1 MGLQNCK
8 ICGTL
13 FNNKALDVGV
23 TNVVWICTNCGYRLE
38 REGYTEIC
46 PYCWQPSMRGEEDVE
61 QFSAPAAQI
70 GNREATE
77 GQA

>member
-1 MGLQNCK
+1 M
-8 ICGTL
+8 
-13 FNNKALDVGV
+13 
-23 TNVVWICTNCGYRLE
+23 VWVCINCGYRLE

-46 PYCWQPSMRGEEDVE
+46 PNCWQPSMRGEEDVE